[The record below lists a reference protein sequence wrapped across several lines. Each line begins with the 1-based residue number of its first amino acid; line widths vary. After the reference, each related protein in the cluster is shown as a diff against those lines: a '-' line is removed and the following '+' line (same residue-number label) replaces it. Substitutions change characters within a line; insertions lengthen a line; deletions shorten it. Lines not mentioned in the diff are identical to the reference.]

1 MNIPNESVEAD
12 DSKAGDTNDPDS
24 ATQHSGDTMAG
35 NTDPNRV
42 SVEEVE
48 ADGWA
53 VGSDKPQIISED
65 GGSEGTTTDI
75 DDAGE
80 GSAQTPSE
88 GILH

>member
-1 MNIPNESVEAD
+1 MNDEPKIEVGA
-12 DSKAGDTNDPDS
+12 AGDTHDPDS
-24 ATQHSGDTMAG
+24 ATQHSGDTIAA

-53 VGSDKPQIISED
+53 VGPNAPQIISED
-65 GGSEGTTTDI
+65 GGSEGAVTDI
-75 DDAGE
+75 E
-80 GSAQTPSE
+80 NEETGSAQTPSE